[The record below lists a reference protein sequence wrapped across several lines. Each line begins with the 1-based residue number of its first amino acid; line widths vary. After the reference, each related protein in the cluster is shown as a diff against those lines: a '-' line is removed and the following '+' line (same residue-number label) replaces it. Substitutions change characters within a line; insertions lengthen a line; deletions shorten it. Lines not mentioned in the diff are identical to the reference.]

1 MIIIII
7 TFGSDIYV
15 LEEGEAAPAT
25 FPFLVSQDSNDGLYW
40 QRAKNRLHMLSAAT
54 PAWSKWILVFNLH
67 RDLLLHWYLHNE
79 TIGIYWQRYT
89 HFQHNSET
97 HWHSLYIHCLSTQWS

>member
-25 FPFLVSQDSNDGLYW
+25 FPFLVSQDSNDGLY
-40 QRAKNRLHMLSAAT
+40 
-54 PAWSKWILVFNLH
+54 
-67 RDLLLHWYLHNE
+67 
-79 TIGIYWQRYT
+79 
-89 HFQHNSET
+89 
-97 HWHSLYIHCLSTQWS
+97 